1 MIINALGEKDDTSP
15 HQKKLKLVQLLR
27 SINDQL
33 VSSDLSE
40 EAMAEACKQLE
51 LTHVRLS
58 GFSERAYQAV
68 FAPSDDGESAELGY
82 NAKTLQGLYT
92 PVSGCC
98 NAVASEVTYFTE
110 TSEAHDP
117 VVAHV
122 CYGKAFEGGPGL
134 VHGGFIAAL
143 FDELF
148 GVVQHRQEL
157 PSMTGSLSL
166 RYLKPTP
173 LHTELRYEAWVVETR
188 GRKSTMKAVLK
199 NGDDVLVEADA
210 LFVTVLRKNYQKL
223 VDQRVAVAKGGS

>member
-1 MIINALGEKDDTSP
+1 MQTHALGEKENTGS
-15 HQKKLKLVQLLR
+15 HQKKQELVQLLR
-27 SINDQL
+27 SINEQL

-40 EAMAEACKQLE
+40 EAMADASHQLASIYN
-51 LTHVRLS
+51 RLS
-58 GFSERAYQAV
+58 GFSERTYQAV
-68 FAPSDDGESAELGY
+68 FAPSDDEESTELGY

-98 NAVASEVTYFTE
+98 NAVAPEVTYFTE
-110 TSEAHDP
+110 SSGSGDRVSAR
-117 VVAHV
+117 V

-148 GVVQHRQEL
+148 GVVQHQKEL
-157 PSMTGSLSL
+157 PSMTASLTL
-166 RYLKPTP
+166 RYVKPTP

-199 NGDDVLVEADA
+199 NGDDVLVEAEA

-223 VDQRVAVAKGGS
+223 VDRRVAG